1 VIIMT
6 AKVKKT
12 ALVILIAGL
21 IVAWGCSS
29 GPKPSARPNST
40 PAATTAKTQG
50 QSAPVKTPAAPAK
63 TEIPAKEKQLESVET
78 GATDKTGLQEKE
90 ELSVMMEEAMNACQ
104 DCDQHWAKG
113 QLDDALS
120 ALDEAYAL
128 LLKMELPPDSPLSQE
143 KANLRLMIAKRIQ
156 TVHASRIASPRENH
170 KTIPLDENKYVLKEI
185 ESFRTVERKSFE
197 EAYERSGL
205 YREMMAAELRQAGV
219 PEELSWLPM
228 IESWFKVRALSR
240 ARALGLWQFISS
252 TGSLYD
258 LKRDRYIDERMDPV
272 KETRAAARYLFDLH
286 ALFGDWTTALA
297 AYNCGE
303 FGVQRVIST
312 QQINYLDNFWDLF
325 AKLPYETARFVPRF
339 IAAQLIINNPEKY
352 GFSLPTPYPPLKYET
367 VGVNHAAKLSA
378 LSQTLGLDSSEM
390 AFLNPEL
397 RYDATPDYDYQ
408 LKVPVGQTDKAG
420 QAIASLPKWVPPE
433 ATYTIHYVRSGETLG
448 LIAARY
454 HSSVAAI
461 VKLNGLRSSKF
472 IRPGWQL
479 KVPGRGAAS
488 VAGAPVVKVT
498 DEKTA
503 SLGPSLRNAAAPQ
516 AAATPSNGD
525 TYTVVEGDTP
535 YSIAKK
541 HGLPLDEFLAANN
554 MTVNSVILPGQVV
567 SVKNK

>member
-1 VIIMT
+1 MT
-6 AKVKKT
+6 AKVTRT
-12 ALVILIAGL
+12 ALVVLIAGL
-21 IVAWGCSS
+21 LFAGGCSS
-29 GPKPSARPNST
+29 GPKPAANPKPA
-40 PAATTAKTQG
+40 PAADTAKTQG
-50 QSAPVKTPAAPAK
+50 QAAPAQTPAVSAK
-63 TEIPAKEKQLESVET
+63 TEIPAKEKQIESVET
-78 GATDKTGLQEKE
+78 GTPDKAAPQEKG

-104 DCDQHWAKG
+104 DCDQRWAKG
-113 QLDDALS
+113 QLDEALS

-128 LLKMELPPDSPLSQE
+128 LLKMDIPPDSPLSQE
-143 KANLRLMIAKRIQ
+143 KDNLRLMIAKRIQ

-205 YREMMAAELRQAGV
+205 YREMMVAELRQAGV
-219 PEELSWLPM
+219 PEELSWLPI
-228 IESWFKVRALSR
+228 IESWFKVRALSP

-252 TGSLYD
+252 TASLYD
-258 LKRDRYIDERMDPV
+258 LKRDRYVDERMDPV

-303 FGVQRVIST
+303 FGVQRVIRT
-312 QQINYLDNFWDLF
+312 QQIDYLDNFWDLF

-339 IAAQLIINNPEKY
+339 IAAQLIINDPEKY
-352 GFSLPTPYPPLKYET
+352 GFTLPTPYPPLKCET
-367 VGVNHAAKLSA
+367 VSVNHAAKLSA

-408 LKVPVGQTDKAG
+408 LKVPVGLTDKAG
-420 QAIASLPKWVPPE
+420 QTIASLPKWVPPE
-433 ATYTIHYVRSGETLG
+433 TTYTIHYVRSGETLG

-461 VKLNGLRSSKF
+461 VRLNGLQSSKL

-479 KVPGRGAAS
+479 KVPGLGAAS
-488 VAGAPVVKVT
+488 LAGAPVVKDT

-503 SLGPSLRNAAAPQ
+503 SQEPSLRSAAAPQ
-516 AAATPSNGD
+516 AAVTPSNGD
-525 TYTVVEGDTP
+525 SYTVVEGDTP

-541 HGLPLDEFLAANN
+541 YGLTLEEFLAANN
-554 MTVNSVILPGQVV
+554 MTTSSVIVPGQVV
-567 SVKNK
+567 SVKKK

>member
-1 VIIMT
+1 MT
-6 AKVKKT
+6 AKVSRT
-12 ALVILIAGL
+12 AFAVLIAGL
-21 IVAWGCSS
+21 FVVGGCSS
-29 GPKPSARPNST
+29 GPKPASQPK
-40 PAATTAKTQG
+40 PAPASNMAKTQG
-50 QSAPVKTPAAPAK
+50 QAAPARTPAAPAK
-63 TEIPAKEKQLESVET
+63 TEIPAKEKQIESVET
-78 GATDKTGLQEKE
+78 GTPDRAVPQEKG
-90 ELSVMMEEAMNACQ
+90 ELPVMMEEAMNACQ

-113 QLDDALS
+113 QLDEALS

-128 LLKMELPPDSPLSQE
+128 LLKMEIPPDSPLSQE
-143 KANLRLMIAKRIQ
+143 KDNLRLMIAKRIQ

-205 YREMMAAELRQAGV
+205 YREMMVAELRQAGV

-228 IESWFKVRALSR
+228 IESWFHVRALSR

-258 LKRDRYIDERMDPV
+258 LKRDRYVDERMDPV
-272 KETRAAARYLFDLH
+272 KETRAAARYLFELH

-312 QQINYLDNFWDLF
+312 QQIDYLDNFWDLF

-352 GFSLPTPYPPLKYET
+352 GFTPLPTPYPPLKYET
-367 VGVNHAAKLSA
+367 VSVNHAAKLSA
-378 LSQTLGLDSSEM
+378 LSETLGLDSSEL

-408 LKVPVGQTDKAG
+408 LKVPVGLIDRAG
-420 QAIASLPKWVPPE
+420 QAIAGLPKWVPPE
-433 ATYTIHYVRSGETLG
+433 ATYTVHYVRSGETLG
-448 LIAARY
+448 LIAAHY

-479 KVPGRGAAS
+479 KVPGLGAAS
-488 VAGAPVVKVT
+488 VAGAPVVKET

-503 SLGPSLRNAAAPQ
+503 SQETSLRNAAAPE
-516 AAATPSNGD
+516 AAVTPSNGD
-525 TYTVVEGDTP
+525 SYTVIEGDTP

-541 HGLPLDEFLAANN
+541 HGLTLDEFLAANN
-554 MTVNSVILPGQVV
+554 LTINSVILPGQVV
-567 SVKNK
+567 SVKKK